1 MGLRNLKLKKKP
13 TLSRTKKSK
22 VTGKGIHPRHIIK
35 KQTKKAKFKSAQQ
48 SKANYAQARLQRINT
63 GFLGLVA
70 FSAVTD
76 VYAKLPSSSK
86 STELSKVSSSSSD
99 IKGEFWWVC
108 TGNTCRSAAL
118 KMAAYEK
125 GVVIPTCGS
134 GVRSSGG
141 MTPALLDA
149 YDRGNFTK
157 DFLKVAHSHRSKSCG
172 KEEECDLF
180 KDNARIFGVVA
191 ESNKRALQALSTSC
205 GLPNPTI
212 YTLGEIA
219 EECKSLEDDPWD
231 YSEQAA
237 IEDGVPWTDA
247 LKRRQQNV
255 YDNLPSLAAKCF
267 DAVTARGQHK

>member
-1 MGLRNLKLKKKP
+1 MVSKKIGP
-13 TLSRTKKSK
+13 YRSIKSS
-22 VTGKGIHPRHIIK
+22 VSGQGIHPRHILK
-35 KQTKKAKFKSAQQ
+35 KLTKKEKFKTLKQTRV
-48 SKANYAQARLQRINT
+48 NHAQARSHHINA
-63 GFLGLVA
+63 GFLVLVA

-76 VYAKLPSSSK
+76 VYATLPGSRQ
-86 STELSKVSSSSSD
+86 STKVKELSRVSSSSPD

-149 YDRGNFTK
+149 YNRGNFTK

-172 KEEECDLF
+172 REKECDLF

-191 ESNKRALQALSTSC
+191 ESNKRSLHTLSTSC

-237 IEDGVPWTDA
+237 IEEGVPWTDT
-247 LKRRQQNV
+247 LKRRQQKV

-267 DAVTARGQHK
+267 EAITAKMRL